1 MNLTVNDRERLAYI
15 TGDAETLS
23 LIDQIELER
32 DDAPIESDA
41 LKVHDDGWE
50 TNAWCLARVVDA
62 LRTAAPLKRRGL
74 SRDRTSGI

>member
-1 MNLTVNDRERLAYI
+1 MRGLEQRMNLTVNDRERLAYI

-41 LKVHDDGWE
+41 LKG
-50 TNAWCLARVVDA
+50 T
-62 LRTAAPLKRRGL
+62 RTAGRPTPGAWRASLTLCVRLRR
-74 SRDRTSGI
+74 